1 MYSKRARKCN
11 SSRNNTIDNKNI
23 ANDKSEDLAI
33 KSKLNQDEKNYKIN
47 NQKIKFLKN
56 YNTRSQKNA
65 EISTE
70 TINPENT
77 NASKA
82 SIKLFKN
89 WLVSYKTQLNQL
101 KEELQNSSSIKAYE
115 KSLEAKCRAQL
126 KTEETIAELKT
137 LHGFDI
143 NDDENVLPTELKLEI
158 ESIQNTND
166 MLIKT
171 IESYEQNLIS
181 ESESNETKK
190 RIKEIL
196 SDLDEKTKTV
206 DDWIGRAFSGSA
218 IKKYKLNQ
226 AKQDLKSN

>member
-1 MYSKRARKCN
+1 MN
-11 SSRNNTIDNKNI
+11 
-23 ANDKSEDLAI
+23 
-33 KSKLNQDEKNYKIN
+33 N
-47 NQKIKFLKN
+47 NQKSKFFRN
-56 YNTRSQKNA
+56 VNNQPQSNS
-65 EISTE
+65 EISYKSF
-70 TINPENT
+70 T

-82 SIKLFKN
+82 SMTAFKN
-89 WLVSYKTQLNQL
+89 SLIFYKTELNEI
-101 KEELQNSSSIKAYE
+101 KEDLQNSSSIKAYE

-166 MLIKT
+166 MLIKKT
-171 IESYEQNLIS
+171 ESYEQTLIS
-181 ESESNETKK
+181 ESESCETKK